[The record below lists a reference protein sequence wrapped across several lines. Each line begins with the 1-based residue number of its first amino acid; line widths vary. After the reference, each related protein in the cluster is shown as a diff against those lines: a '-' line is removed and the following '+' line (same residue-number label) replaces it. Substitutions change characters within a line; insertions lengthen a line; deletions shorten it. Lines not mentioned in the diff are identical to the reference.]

1 MYESV
6 ATLIFRNQKVTYD
19 GFNNDTYFPE
29 TGSFCQVTALTVMR
43 INTINKAE
51 LKIIQTLFL
60 SSGLLSMLTEG
71 FSILH
76 PGSCFG
82 LKENLIPATLIE
94 ERKVITLPLK
104 ASVT

>member
-1 MYESV
+1 
-6 ATLIFRNQKVTYD
+6 
-19 GFNNDTYFPE
+19 
-29 TGSFCQVTALTVMR
+29 MR
-43 INTINKAE
+43 INTISKAE

-104 ASVT
+104 VSVT